1 MNFDNIS
8 RRGVLKGTA
17 ALTVGSALP
26 MSRAFAAD
34 TTVGFIYVGSRDD
47 YGYNQAHA
55 AGAAALKKM
64 PGIKVV
70 EEEKVPETDAV
81 EKTMES
87 MINLDGATLLFPTS
101 FGYYNPHMIKMAQKF
116 PKLRFEHCGGLW
128 SEKDP
133 KNAGSYFGYID
144 EAQHVAGI
152 IAGYSSKSGKLGF
165 VAAKPIPQVL
175 RNINAW
181 TLGAK
186 LANPKIT
193 TQVIFTGDW
202 SMPVKE
208 AEATNSLIDQGV
220 DVITCHVDGP
230 KTVVENAA
238 RRGAMVTGYHVN
250 QSVLA
255 PKAYLTGAE
264 WNWEVLYP
272 RFVKMF
278 TSGETIPNFYRG
290 GLKEEIVKVSPYGD
304 MVSAEAKAK
313 ADEVKAA
320 LTAGSYVI
328 FKGRDGRCG
337 RRIARPDRSRTRED
351 ELPRRRRHRSDFVKA
366 DVGAP
371 VGTPV
376 VKTGAGEFLR
386 LPPITAKTGGA
397 AEYVVIPAGALL
409 ASLVLFGIFVALFGK
424 NPLDLYFYMYQGA
437 FGTWFSWQNTLTRAA
452 PLILTALC
460 TALPAQL
467 GMVIIG
473 GEGALLIGA
482 LCATSAALAMA
493 GAPPLVVDTAMAV
506 AGMIG
511 GGLWIML
518 SGALRQY
525 RGVNE
530 TISSLLLVYIALA
543 ILNFLVE
550 GPMRDPTSLN
560 KPSTPEI
567 GTANMIGSIPGTDVH
582 WGFMFGVI
590 AAVLSYILIY
600 HTVFGFAARVA
611 GGNLRAARVVGLSV
625 GKLILIVCFLAGA
638 AAGLAGMFEVAAVQG
653 RTNANLA
660 AGYGFA
666 GILVA
671 FLARQNPLAVI
682 PVAILLGGIGASGGL
697 LQRRLGL
704 PDASVLVLEGMI
716 FVMVLASDTLYG
728 RLSIFRAKGA

>member
-1 MNFDNIS
+1 MPSPRCGDPYALAWALRIAHRKSKKPIVLMASQQQRKVARVRREHVMNFDKIS
-8 RRGVLKGTA
+8 RRRVLQGTA
-17 ALTVGSALP
+17 ALTLGTALP
-26 MSRAFAAD
+26 LSRAYAAD
-34 TTVGFIYVGSRDD
+34 TTIGFIYVGSRDD

-128 SEKDP
+128 SDKDP

-144 EAQHVAGI
+144 EAQHVAGVV
-152 IAGYSSKSGKLGF
+152 AGYMSKSGKLGF

-255 PKAYLTGAE
+255 PQAYLTGAE

-290 GLKEEIVKVSPYGD
+290 GLKEEIVKVSPYGS
-304 MVSAEAKAK
+304 MVSAEAKKK
-313 ADEVKAA
+313 ADEVKAE

-328 FKGRDGRCG
+328 FKGP
-337 RRIARPDRSRTRED
+337 IADN
-351 ELPRRRRHRSDFVKA
+351 K
-366 DVGAP
+366 GA
-371 VGTPV
+371 T
-376 VKTGAGEFLR
+376 
-386 LPPITAKTGGA
+386 
-397 AEYVVIPAGALL
+397 
-409 ASLVLFGIFVALFGK
+409 
-424 NPLDLYFYMYQGA
+424 
-437 FGTWFSWQNTLTRAA
+437 
-452 PLILTALC
+452 
-460 TALPAQL
+460 
-467 GMVIIG
+467 
-473 GEGALLIGA
+473 
-482 LCATSAALAMA
+482 
-493 GAPPLVVDTAMAV
+493 
-506 AGMIG
+506 
-511 GGLWIML
+511 
-518 SGALRQY
+518 
-525 RGVNE
+525 
-530 TISSLLLVYIALA
+530 
-543 ILNFLVE
+543 
-550 GPMRDPTSLN
+550 
-560 KPSTPEI
+560 
-567 GTANMIGSIPGTDVH
+567 
-582 WGFMFGVI
+582 VI
-590 AAVLSYILIY
+590 AAGVSRGQTDPELEKMSY
-600 HTVFGFAARVA
+600 
-611 GGNLRAARVVGLSV
+611 
-625 GKLILIVCFLAGA
+625 
-638 AAGLAGMFEVAAVQG
+638 
-653 RTNANLA
+653 
-660 AGYGFA
+660 
-666 GILVA
+666 LVDG
-671 FLARQNPLAVI
+671 V
-682 PVAILLGGIGASGGL
+682 IGATS
-697 LQRRLGL
+697 
-704 PDASVLVLEGMI
+704 
-716 FVMVLASDTLYG
+716 
-728 RLSIFRAKGA
+728 